1 VEAAERS
8 DAVDAKNFDAE
19 PYDPG
24 RDRRGVREVLASNGW
39 EERHVAGQ
47 LLALDALAGGP
58 GTPGGAFVV
67 RSGRRQ
73 LGFATVEFREW
84 NRLGQLHGLAVDPN
98 SKRTGVATALVRR
111 AEGFV
116 RDRGGRVVY
125 VDTPVTNTTA
135 RAFYEAL
142 GYRLAYTMPE
152 YYDEG
157 LDGVTYLKLFSD
169 G

>member
-1 VEAAERS
+1 M
-8 DAVDAKNFDAE
+8 DAKTRDAE
-19 PYDPG
+19 PYDPE

-47 LLALDALAGGP
+47 LAALDALAAESGAP
-58 GTPGGAFVV
+58 GAAFVV
-67 RSGRRQ
+67 RSGGR
-73 LGFATVEFREW
+73 LVGFATVEFREW
-84 NRLGQLHGLAVDPN
+84 NRLGQLHGLAVEAG
-98 SKRTGVATALVRR
+98 SERQGIASALVRR

-116 RDRGGRVVY
+116 RGRGGRGVH
-125 VDTPVTNTTA
+125 VDTPVTNAAA

-157 LDGVTYLKLFSD
+157 LDGVTYLRIFS
-169 G
+169 GG